1 MEFDPEKLIKPR
13 PFLILA
19 ELFLLPAAVLASKSY
34 NASIACLGVS
44 TVLYYM
50 GMTEL
55 VRKRLGRWAV
65 KRFTLAY
72 LLRALSWVLMLASAF
87 YTYYAVIE
95 NIFPFGPPEFVITSL
110 VALIGAILNYIAV
123 GIRNSVLWK
132 IKGLKMS
139 LWMSRLNSIVL
150 FLMAA
155 VPFLPALAK
164 AGEVTWL
171 LAILAAPILGSFTVL
186 AILGKLFYLKF
197 LLTFEE
203 TKPSS
208 QGFKR
213 EGGLP
218 RREGD

>member
-1 MEFDPEKLIKPR
+1 MEFKPEKLIRPR

-19 ELFLLPAAVLASKSY
+19 ELFLLLAAFAATESY
-34 NASIACLGVS
+34 NASIACLGAS
-44 TVLYYM
+44 TVLYYV

-55 VRKRLGRWAV
+55 VRGRLGRWAV
-65 KRFTLAY
+65 KRFTVAY
-72 LLRALSWVLMLASAF
+72 LLRALSWVLMLASAA
-87 YTYYAVIE
+87 YTYSAAIE
-95 NIFPFGPPEFVITSL
+95 NIFPFGPQEFVITSV
-110 VALIGAILNYIAV
+110 VALVGAGINYLAV

-132 IKGLKMS
+132 IEGLKMS

-171 LAILAAPILGSFTVL
+171 LAVLAAPILGSFTVL
-186 AILGKLFYLKF
+186 AILGKLFYLRF

-203 TKPSS
+203 TETSS

-218 RREGD
+218 KWEGD

>member
-1 MEFDPEKLIKPR
+1 MGLEKLLRPR
-13 PFLILA
+13 PLLILA
-19 ELFLLPAAVLASKSY
+19 ELFLLPAVLLASKSY
-34 NASIACLGVS
+34 NASIACLGAS
-44 TVLYYM
+44 TILYYI

-55 VRKRLGRWAV
+55 VSRRLGRWAV
-65 KRFTLAY
+65 KRFTIAY

-87 YTYYAVIE
+87 YTYSAVIK
-95 NIFPFGPPEFVITSL
+95 NIFPFGPQEFVITSV
-110 VALIGAILNYIAV
+110 VALVGAGINYIAV

-155 VPFLPALAK
+155 VPFLPALAN
-164 AGEVTWL
+164 AGELTWL
-171 LAILAAPILGSFTVL
+171 LAILAMPILGSFTAL
-186 AILGKLFYLKF
+186 AILGKLFYLRF
-197 LLTFEE
+197 LLTFDE
-203 TKPSS
+203 TETSS

-218 RREGD
+218 RRE

>member
-1 MEFDPEKLIKPR
+1 MEFKPEKLIKPK
-13 PFLILA
+13 PLLLLA
-19 ELFLLPAAVLASKSY
+19 ELFLLLAAFAATESY
-34 NASIACLGVS
+34 NASIACLGAS
-44 TVLYYM
+44 TVLYYV

-55 VRKRLGRWAV
+55 VSRRLGRWAV
-65 KRFTLAY
+65 KRFTVAY
-72 LLRALSWVLMLASAF
+72 LLRALSWVLMLASAV
-87 YTYYAVIE
+87 YTYSAVIE
-95 NIFPFGPPEFVITSL
+95 NIFPFGPPEFVITSV
-110 VALIGAILNYIAV
+110 VALVGAGINYLAV

-132 IKGLKMS
+132 IEGLKMS

-171 LAILAAPILGSFTVL
+171 LAVLAAPILGSFTVL
-186 AILGKLFYLKF
+186 AILGKLFYLRF

-218 RREGD
+218 RWEGD

>member
-1 MEFDPEKLIKPR
+1 MVELEKFIKPR
-13 PFLILA
+13 PLLILA
-19 ELFLLPAAVLASKSY
+19 ELFLLPAVLLASKSY
-34 NASIACLGVS
+34 NASIACLGAS
-44 TVLYYM
+44 TILYYI

-55 VRKRLGRWAV
+55 VSRRLGRWAV

-87 YTYYAVIE
+87 YTYSAVIK
-95 NIFPFGPPEFVITSL
+95 NILPFGPQEFVITSV
-110 VALIGAILNYIAV
+110 VALVGAGINYIAV

-155 VPFLPALAK
+155 VPFLPALAN

-171 LAILAAPILGSFTVL
+171 LAILAMPILGSFTVL
-186 AILGKLFYLKF
+186 AVLGKLFYLRF
-197 LLTFEE
+197 LLTFDE
-203 TKPSS
+203 TETSS

-218 RREGD
+218 KRT

>member
-1 MEFDPEKLIKPR
+1 MEFDPEKLIRPR

-34 NASIACLGVS
+34 NASIACLGAS
-44 TVLYYM
+44 TVLYYV
-50 GMTEL
+50 GMTEF
-55 VRKRLGRWAV
+55 VRRRLGRWAV

-72 LLRALSWVLMLASAF
+72 LLRALSWVLMLASAV
-87 YTYYAVIE
+87 YTYSAVIE
-95 NIFPFGPPEFVITSL
+95 NIFPFGPPEFVITSV
-110 VALIGAILNYIAV
+110 VALVGAGINYIAV

-132 IKGLKMS
+132 IEGLKIS

-155 VPFLPALAK
+155 VPFLPALAE

-171 LAILAAPILGSFTVL
+171 LAVLAAPILGSFTVL

-197 LLTFEE
+197 ILTFEE
-203 TKPSS
+203 TETSS

-218 RREGD
+218 RWEED

>member
-1 MEFDPEKLIKPR
+1 MEFDPEKLIRPR

-19 ELFLLPAAVLASKSY
+19 ELFLLSAAALASKSY
-34 NASIACLGVS
+34 NASIACLGAS
-44 TVLYYM
+44 TVLYYI

-55 VRKRLGRWAV
+55 VSRRLGRWAV
-65 KRFTLAY
+65 KRFTIAY

-87 YTYYAVIE
+87 YTYSAVVK
-95 NIFPFGPPEFVITSL
+95 NIFPFGPPEFVITSV
-110 VALIGAILNYIAV
+110 VALVGAGINYLAV

-155 VPFLPALAK
+155 IPFLPALAK

-171 LAILAAPILGSFTVL
+171 LAVLAAPILGSFTVL
-186 AILGKLFYLKF
+186 AIVGKIFYIHF
-197 LLTFEE
+197 LLTMECPE
-203 TKPSS
+203 
-208 QGFKR
+208 KR
-213 EGGLP
+213 
-218 RREGD
+218 

>member
-1 MEFDPEKLIKPR
+1 MEIESLIKPR

-34 NASIACLGVS
+34 NASIACLGAS
-44 TVLYYM
+44 TILYYV
-50 GMTEL
+50 GMMEL
-55 VRKRLGRWAV
+55 VRRRLGRWAV
-65 KRFTLAY
+65 KRFTVAY
-72 LLRALSWVLMLASAF
+72 LLRALSWVLMLASAV
-87 YTYYAVIE
+87 YTYSAVVK

-110 VALIGAILNYIAV
+110 AALIGAMLNYIAV

-132 IKGLKMS
+132 IEGLKMS

-155 VPFLPALAK
+155 VPFLPALAS

-197 LLTFEE
+197 LLAFEE
-203 TKPSS
+203 TEPSS

-218 RREGD
+218 RWEGE

>member
-1 MEFDPEKLIKPR
+1 
-13 PFLILA
+13 
-19 ELFLLPAAVLASKSY
+19 
-34 NASIACLGVS
+34 
-44 TVLYYM
+44 M
-50 GMTEL
+50 GGEAL
-55 VRKRLGRWAV
+55 HGG
-65 KRFTLAY
+65 Y
-72 LLRALSWVLMLASAF
+72 LLRALSWVLMLASAV
-87 YTYYAVIE
+87 YTYSAVVE
-95 NIFPFGPPEFVITSL
+95 NILPFGPPEFVITSV
-110 VALIGAILNYIAV
+110 VALVGAGINYLAV

-132 IKGLKMS
+132 VEGLKMS

-208 QGFKR
+208 ESFKR

-218 RREGD
+218 RREG

>member
-1 MEFDPEKLIKPR
+1 MEFDPEKLIRPR

-19 ELFLLPAAVLASKSY
+19 ELFLLPAAALAPKSY
-34 NASIACLGVS
+34 NASIACLGAS
-44 TVLYYM
+44 TVLYYV

-55 VRKRLGRWAV
+55 VRERLGRWAV
-65 KRFTLAY
+65 KRFTVAY

-87 YTYYAVIE
+87 YTYSAVIE
-95 NIFPFGPPEFVITSL
+95 NIFPFGPPEFVITSV
-110 VALIGAILNYIAV
+110 VALVGAGINYLAV

-132 IKGLKMS
+132 IEGLKAS

-171 LAILAAPILGSFTVL
+171 LAVLAAPILGSFTVL

-203 TKPSS
+203 TEPSS

-218 RREGD
+218 RWEGD

>member
-1 MEFDPEKLIKPR
+1 MGLEKLLRPR
-13 PFLILA
+13 PLLILA
-19 ELFLLPAAVLASKSY
+19 ELFLLPAVLLASKSY
-34 NASIACLGVS
+34 NASIACLGAS
-44 TVLYYM
+44 TILYYI

-55 VRKRLGRWAV
+55 VSRRLGRWAV
-65 KRFTLAY
+65 KRFTIAY

-87 YTYYAVIE
+87 YTYSAVIK
-95 NIFPFGPPEFVITSL
+95 NIFPFGPQEFVVTSV
-110 VALIGAILNYIAV
+110 VALVGAGINYIAV

-155 VPFLPALAK
+155 VPFLPALSSAE
-164 AGEVTWL
+164 EVTWL

-186 AILGKLFYLKF
+186 AVLGKLFYLRF
-197 LLTFEE
+197 LLTFDE
-203 TKPSS
+203 TETSS

-218 RREGD
+218 RRE